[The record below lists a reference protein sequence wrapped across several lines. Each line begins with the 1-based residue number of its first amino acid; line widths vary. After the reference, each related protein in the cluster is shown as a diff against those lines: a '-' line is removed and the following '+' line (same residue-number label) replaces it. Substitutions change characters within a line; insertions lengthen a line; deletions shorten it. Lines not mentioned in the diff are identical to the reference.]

1 MNDKIE
7 LNVYQRLILVQQG
20 AVAPREISGKFG
32 KGRSAEQIL
41 EAYKPI
47 CNKHGLFLNT
57 TDTISQVGDRNYITA
72 TAYVT
77 NVDKPEEQHFASAT
91 AWEGDVPISNSGNA
105 ILDTSQVSGKT
116 SSYAKKYA
124 LQNLF
129 AIDDT
134 KDADIEDHHT
144 QAPKKAADIED
155 HHTQAP
161 KKAAPK
167 PIPDPL
173 AVAKDNLMKLLAEQG
188 HDNPVKMKLAITKVL
203 NKSTVDTIEESNEV
217 VQALE
222 DGAL

>member
-41 EAYKPI
+41 EAYKHI

-144 QAPKKAADIED
+144 QAPKKAA
-155 HHTQAP
+155 
-161 KKAAPK
+161 PK